1 MDNQNNNNENVLEIC
16 DTYIDRVQRKQEKT
30 NERPNCFILPFIF
43 GDKTKYFSENLLKK
57 IESRYEDVLC
67 YYAEEIKEGENVS
80 AFSSNLSENVKE
92 IKNGMAIGKYP
103 NTDVIYTPIIVML
116 SSEFTSNI
124 NEYIDSIISNIKD
137 DYQIKMDIYF
147 LVDSYGENILENK
160 KSAVEKIKDYP
171 MDRYITF
178 EDIYFLG
185 ESNFIFSEKKLDVAI
200 DTVETNIFYKVTD
213 KIKYNW
219 KVSIDELNANK
230 NAYSGAGLENL
241 DCNWVSLGYVRF
253 DICKYLILYHLK
265 EFIETQIGKNKD
277 DIDYHADPTSSE
289 IKQIEKEIDDYL
301 DRKYPKD
308 RLLKHIKDIPINDAK
323 IKYIKPEK
331 KGILGGLFNK
341 KNTSKAA
348 FSFDSL
354 EERLFD
360 DRDYFIKYIEL
371 NSDENIEDFN
381 LKDKISSFDLMNKLD
396 KILNNLMSSTNTML
410 DEATNKLAMEK
421 GFLNKT
427 DDLSSFMGECNN
439 RYLKL
444 KLERYILNKKFELIE
459 KEVERNKD
467 KKYVDLDACKQ
478 NKERTLV
485 IINNLMEKITF
496 NNSIFKGVVDGL
508 IEDKTPHKIFVN
520 IPWNIGFKDAVDSIG
535 EEKFIE
541 LLSNTLDEIYKKDM
555 DTLSR
560 EFENAMSSEMKN
572 KYCIKYVGG
581 YSSGIVIG
589 KPEPIISKDRMYCD
603 YFESIMSGSTSEI
616 KFE

>member
-1 MDNQNNNNENVLEIC
+1 MDNQNNNNENVLQIC
-16 DTYIDRVQRKQEKT
+16 DTYSEKVQKKQEKT

-43 GDKTKYFSENLLKK
+43 GDKTKYFSENLLNK

-67 YYAEEIKEGENVS
+67 YCVKEIKEEENVET
-80 AFSSNLSENVKE
+80 FSSNLSENVEE
-92 IKNGMAIGKYP
+92 IKNGMANGKYP
-103 NTDVIYTPIIVML
+103 STNIVYTPIIVML
-116 SSEFTSNI
+116 SSKFTSNI

-147 LVDSYGENILENK
+147 LVDDYGEEILENK
-160 KSAVEKIKDYP
+160 KSAVESIKDYP
-171 MDRYITF
+171 SDRYIIF

-185 ESNFIFSEKKLDVAI
+185 ESNFIFSENRLDVAI
-200 DTVETNIFYKVTD
+200 DTIETNIFYKVTD

-219 KVSIDELNANK
+219 KVSIDELNASRES
-230 NAYSGAGLENL
+230 YSGAGLENL
-241 DCNWVSLGYVRF
+241 DCKWISLGYVRF

-277 DIDYHADPTSSE
+277 DIDYHTDPTSSE
-289 IKQIEKEIDDYL
+289 IKQIEKEIDNYL

-308 RLLKHIKDIPINDAK
+308 KLIRHIKDIPINSAK
-323 IKYIKPEK
+323 IPYIKKEK
-331 KGILGGLFNK
+331 KGFLGNLFK
-341 KNTSKAA
+341 KNTSNAA

-371 NSDENIEDFN
+371 NSDQNIEEFN

-396 KILNNLMSSTNTML
+396 KILTNLMSSTNKML
-410 DEATNKLAMEK
+410 DEVTNKLAMEK

-459 KEVERNKD
+459 KEIDKNKD
-467 KKYVDLDACKQ
+467 KKYVDLDTCKQ

-485 IINNLMEKITF
+485 IINNLMEKMTF
-496 NNSIFKGVVDGL
+496 NNSIFKREVDGL
-508 IEDKTPHKIFVN
+508 IEEKIPHKIFVN
-520 IPWNIGFKDAVDSIG
+520 IPWNIGFEDAVDSIG

-541 LLSNTLDEIYKKDM
+541 LISNTLDEIYKEDVNK
-555 DTLSR
+555 LSK
-560 EFENAMSSEMKN
+560 EFENAMKSEMKN

-589 KPEPIISKDRMYCD
+589 KPEPIISEDRMYCD
-603 YFESIMSGSTSEI
+603 YFEAVMSGSTSEI

>member
-1 MDNQNNNNENVLEIC
+1 MDNQNNTNENVLEIC
-16 DTYIDRVQRKQEKT
+16 DTYIEKVQKKQEKI

-67 YYAEEIKEGENVS
+67 YSLKEIKEGENVS
-80 AFSSNLSENVKE
+80 TFSSNLSDNVKK

-103 NTDVIYTPIIVML
+103 STDVIYIPVIVML
-116 SSEFTSNI
+116 SSKFTSNV

-147 LVDSYGENILENK
+147 LVDSYGENILKNK
-160 KSAVEKIKDYP
+160 NSVIEKVKDYP
-171 MDRYITF
+171 NNRYITF

-185 ESNFIFSEKKLDVAI
+185 ESNFIFSENKLDVAI
-200 DTVETNIFYKVTD
+200 NTIETNIFYKVTD

-219 KVSIDELNANK
+219 NISIAELNANK
-230 NAYSGAGLENL
+230 NAYSGAGLESL
-241 DCNWVSLGYVRF
+241 DCNWVSLGYIRF

-277 DIDYHADPTSSE
+277 EIYYYSEPTSSE
-289 IKQIEKEIDDYL
+289 IKQIENEIDSYL
-301 DRKYPKD
+301 DKKYPKNS
-308 RLLKHIKDIPINDAK
+308 LLKHIKDIPINSAK
-323 IKYIKPEK
+323 IPYIKQEK
-331 KGILGGLFNK
+331 KGFLGNLFK
-341 KNTSKAA
+341 KNTSSAA
-348 FSFDSL
+348 FSFESL

-360 DRDYFIKYIEL
+360 DRDYFIKYIEW
-371 NSDENIEDFN
+371 NSNENIKEFN

-396 KILNNLMSSTNTML
+396 KILKNLMSSTNAML
-410 DEATNKLAMEK
+410 DEVTNKLAMEK

-427 DDLSSFMGECNN
+427 DNLSSFMGECNN

-459 KEVERNKD
+459 KEIERNKD
-467 KKYVDLDACKQ
+467 KKYIDLDTCKQ

-496 NNSIFKGVVDGL
+496 NNFIFKGKIDEL
-508 IEDKTPHKIFVN
+508 IEDKTQHKIFVD
-520 IPWNIGFKDAVDSIG
+520 IPWNIGFKDAVSSIG

-541 LLSNTLDEIYKKDM
+541 LLYTTLDEIYKKDM
-555 DTLSR
+555 DILSK
-560 EFENAMSSEMKN
+560 EFENAMSTEIKN

-581 YSSGIVIG
+581 YSSGIIIG
-589 KPEPIISKDRMYCD
+589 KPEPIINKDRMYCD

>member
-1 MDNQNNNNENVLEIC
+1 MDNQNNNNENVLQIC
-16 DTYIDRVQRKQEKT
+16 DTYSEKVQKKQEKT

-43 GDKTKYFSENLLKK
+43 GDKTKYFSENLLNK

-67 YYAEEIKEGENVS
+67 YCVKEIKEGENVET
-80 AFSSNLSENVKE
+80 FSSNLSENVEE
-92 IKNGMAIGKYP
+92 IKNGMASGKYP
-103 NTDVIYTPIIVML
+103 STNIVYTPIIVML
-116 SSEFTSNI
+116 SSKFTSNI
-124 NEYIDSIISNIKD
+124 NEYIDLIISNIKD

-147 LVDSYGENILENK
+147 LVDDYGEEILENK
-160 KSAVEKIKDYP
+160 KSAVESIKNYP
-171 MDRYITF
+171 SDRYITF

-185 ESNFIFSEKKLDVAI
+185 ESNFIFSENRLDVAI
-200 DTVETNIFYKVTD
+200 DTIETNIFYKVTD

-219 KVSIDELNANK
+219 KESIDALNASRES
-230 NAYSGAGLENL
+230 YSGAGLENL
-241 DCNWVSLGYVRF
+241 DCNWISLGYVRF

-277 DIDYHADPTSSE
+277 DIDYHIDPTSSE

-308 RLLKHIKDIPINDAK
+308 RLLKHIKDIPINGAK
-323 IKYIKPEK
+323 IPYIKKEK
-331 KGILGGLFNK
+331 KGVFKRIFK
-341 KNTSKAA
+341 KNTSNAA

-371 NSDENIEDFN
+371 NSDKDIEEFN

-396 KILNNLMSSTNTML
+396 KILTNLMSSTNKML
-410 DEATNKLAMEK
+410 DEVTNKLDMEK

-439 RYLKL
+439 HYLKL

-459 KEVERNKD
+459 KEIDKNKD
-467 KKYVDLDACKQ
+467 KKYVDLDTCKQ

-485 IINNLMEKITF
+485 IINNLMEKMTF
-496 NNSIFKGVVDGL
+496 NNSIFKREVDGL
-508 IEDKTPHKIFVN
+508 IEEKIPHKIFVN
-520 IPWNIGFKDAVDSIG
+520 IPWNIGFEDAVDSIG

-541 LLSNTLDEIYKKDM
+541 LISNTLDEIYKEDVNK
-555 DTLSR
+555 LSK
-560 EFENAMSSEMKN
+560 EFENAMKSEIKN

-589 KPEPIISKDRMYCD
+589 KPEPIISEDRMYCD
-603 YFESIMSGSTSEI
+603 YFEAVMSGSTSEI